1 MAWERVVAALSAA
14 EQVKA
19 VAARLKELNPD
30 FDGAVV
36 PTIENGVVREL
47 AFNTDDVTDLSP
59 VRVLSRL
66 RALRC
71 TGFGDRNSPLTD
83 LSPLSGL
90 PLRTLILAK
99 GELFDLSP
107 LQGMPLTEFKCY
119 GTRVNDLSPLRGM
132 NLRIL
137 NCDGLHVSDLSPLG
151 ECHLRLWT

>member
-1 MAWERVVAALSAA
+1 MAALSAA

-19 VAARLKELNPD
+19 VAARLKELNPG

-66 RALRC
+66 RALKC
-71 TGFGDRNSPLTD
+71 SGFGDRNSPLTD

-90 PLRTLILAK
+90 PLRTLVLAK

-107 LQGMPLTEFKCY
+107 LQRDAL
-119 GTRVNDLSPLRGM
+119 
-132 NLRIL
+132 
-137 NCDGLHVSDLSPLG
+137 DGIQV
-151 ECHLRLWT
+151 LWHAGQ